1 MDLGE
6 WQIDLDRSLAI
17 HHTGFRLTVEGDPRK
32 PTGVLPG
39 VFPDGL
45 SAAEQAALLRCGLN
59 ALIHQA
65 KSEAKETE
73 TKSRKKIVHYLW
85 GTRYETS

>member
-1 MDLGE
+1 MELGE
-6 WQIDLDRSLAI
+6 WQIDLDRSLAV
-17 HHTGFRLTVEGDPRK
+17 HCTGFRLTVEGDPRK
-32 PTGVLPG
+32 PTGVLPSE
-39 VFPDGL
+39 FPEGL

-65 KSEAKETE
+65 KSESKESGS
-73 TKSRKKIVHYLW
+73 KARKKIVHYLW

>member
-1 MDLGE
+1 MDFSE
-6 WQIDLDRSLAI
+6 WQIDLDRSLAV
-17 HHTGFRLTVEGDPRK
+17 HRTGFRLTVEGDPRK

-39 VFPDGL
+39 TFPEGL

-65 KSEAKETE
+65 KSESKGSES
-73 TKSRKKIVHYLW
+73 KSRKKIVHYLW
-85 GTRYETS
+85 GSRYETT